1 MAVNHSKIAA
11 RAKLAKYR
19 AAHGGSKPPSAAKL
33 AARAGKYE
41 PGSDS
46 LGNAVM
52 RPKGRSR
59 SEQDAQ
65 MKKKYPNGTPS
76 FPVNKPKL
84 PVRSPMPIPPRRN
97 PVPVRPKDGPVTMPV
112 LPRRPTPPRGT
123 QPSPM
128 PIPPRR
134 NPVPVP
140 PKGPRLDG
148 PVPIAHKTTAKFR
161 PDKTS
166 SAPIAKQIARAKAAP
181 GVRPVNQSK
190 VAARLKMKRK

>member
-33 AARAGKYE
+33 AARAKAAARAGKYE

-65 MKKKYPNGTPS
+65 VNNRQLKQAALALTHRSRRSIQDGGYLDLAHLSTGRFTAALPS
-76 FPVNKPKL
+76 DKP
-84 PVRSPMPIPPRRN
+84 
-97 PVPVRPKDGPVTMPV
+97 T
-112 LPRRPTPPRGT
+112 
-123 QPSPM
+123 
-128 PIPPRR
+128 
-134 NPVPVP
+134 
-140 PKGPRLDG
+140 
-148 PVPIAHKTTAKFR
+148 
-161 PDKTS
+161 
-166 SAPIAKQIARAKAAP
+166 
-181 GVRPVNQSK
+181 
-190 VAARLKMKRK
+190 AARLQGD